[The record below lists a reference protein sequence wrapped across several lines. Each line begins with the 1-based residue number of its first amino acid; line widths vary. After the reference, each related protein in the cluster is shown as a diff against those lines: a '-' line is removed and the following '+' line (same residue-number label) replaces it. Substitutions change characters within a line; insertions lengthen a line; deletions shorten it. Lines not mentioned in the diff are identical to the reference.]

1 MHVVSDVYYLCSFD
15 SLAAVLLF
23 MNSRYLALS
32 QWQIASQ
39 CLWRHSLF
47 VFQLRPHCLDVG
59 SPHTIYKRAN
69 EILTSIA
76 QLNLCLPAFEEIST
90 RLHTAIKLRVLHTG
104 LVGRLSSGKYFAFHA
119 AAAGLSDRDG
129 KDTLYVVSV
138 LHLGL
143 GNTLVRPGRCIYGHQ
158 NMHRKT
164 QYGCCC
170 GCCCFFKF
178 LMGWIW
184 LILGD
189 LA

>member
-1 MHVVSDVYYLCSFD
+1 MK
-15 SLAAVLLF
+15 
-23 MNSRYLALS
+23 
-32 QWQIASQ
+32 ASV
-39 CLWRHSLF
+39 F
-47 VFQLRPHCLDVG
+47 VFQLRSHCLDVG
-59 SPHTIYKRAN
+59 SQHKIYKRAN

-129 KDTLYVVSV
+129 RDTLYVVSV

-164 QYGCCC
+164 QYALLLWLLLL
-170 GCCCFFKF
+170 FFQIF
-178 LMGWIW
+178 YVLDMIHFGYVVV
-184 LILGD
+184 
-189 LA
+189 